1 MTTAMDW
8 LVPNCIPSQCMK
20 VSIEVMMTL
29 TQKMEDMEVMTFLV
43 TIIRTMKE
51 NDIAIAMP

>member
-1 MTTAMDW
+1 
-8 LVPNCIPSQCMK
+8 MK